1 MKVLSLFDGISC
13 GMVALERAG
22 IPVERY
28 VAYEIE
34 ENAIKVSETNYPQI
48 EHKGD
53 VFKAEY
59 KEGEFDLLIGG
70 SPCFVAGT
78 MVRTID
84 GIKPIEEIKVGD
96 KVLTHKGRYKTVTT
110 TMSRT
115 APSTVIVKAE
125 NCGEIECT
133 KEHPFYTRNMKR
145 VFNNEQRKSE
155 RTLDNNFNWIDPEH
169 FETIKNDS
177 ETILKQTYLTSTSD
191 EIEKEVEYN
200 GVDLKVNQYGCTKHV
215 NTLNLNDKNL
225 WYFIGRWLGDGW
237 FNYKYKKTKKLSGV
251 KICCGK
257 HELKE
262 FEDKLKL
269 TGFKYY
275 KSEERTT
282 YKFTI
287 CNVELAIY
295 LQRFG
300 EGASNKH
307 LAPEVYFLPKEL
319 ALSFL
324 DGYIDA
330 DGNITNDYIYSF
342 SSISKELAY
351 GIKYMVNKYLNV
363 VCSIMFSDRK
373 CDVIEGRKVNVKNS
387 YIGTFHNPK
396 QSQAHYFVENNYIM
410 AAYKSVTYLNESK
423 TVYNLSVEDDES
435 YTANGIVVHNCT
447 YWSIAKAGDSRET
460 TSSGF
465 GWELFMQYVRALR
478 EAKPKYFLYENNESM
493 SDAIKEEITK
503 QLGVEPIIINSAD
516 FSAQIRKRYY
526 WTNIPVNLN
535 YEPSELVFADIEYPH
550 DYRIVDISKYKDT
563 LRVNKEGTQWAW
575 DTSGKGYYSQQS
587 RARSKYIKTN
597 TVPASGGDKN
607 NIYLG
612 DYKYRKMHPIEAE
625 RAQTL
630 PDDYTSCI
638 KSKTKR
644 IGLCGNGW
652 TVDVIAHILKGLKEK
667 EMIV

>member
-53 VFKAEY
+53 VFKAKYE
-59 KEGEFDLLIGG
+59 EGEFDLLIGG
-70 SPCFVAGT
+70 SP
-78 MVRTID
+78 
-84 GIKPIEEIKVGD
+84 
-96 KVLTHKGRYKTVTT
+96 
-110 TMSRT
+110 
-115 APSTVIVKAE
+115 
-125 NCGEIECT
+125 
-133 KEHPFYTRNMKR
+133 
-145 VFNNEQRKSE
+145 
-155 RTLDNNFNWIDPEH
+155 
-169 FETIKNDS
+169 
-177 ETILKQTYLTSTSD
+177 
-191 EIEKEVEYN
+191 
-200 GVDLKVNQYGCTKHV
+200 
-215 NTLNLNDKNL
+215 
-225 WYFIGRWLGDGW
+225 
-237 FNYKYKKTKKLSGV
+237 
-251 KICCGK
+251 
-257 HELKE
+257 
-262 FEDKLKL
+262 
-269 TGFKYY
+269 
-275 KSEERTT
+275 
-282 YKFTI
+282 
-287 CNVELAIY
+287 
-295 LQRFG
+295 
-300 EGASNKH
+300 
-307 LAPEVYFLPKEL
+307 
-319 ALSFL
+319 
-324 DGYIDA
+324 
-330 DGNITNDYIYSF
+330 
-342 SSISKELAY
+342 
-351 GIKYMVNKYLNV
+351 
-363 VCSIMFSDRK
+363 
-373 CDVIEGRKVNVKNS
+373 
-387 YIGTFHNPK
+387 
-396 QSQAHYFVENNYIM
+396 
-410 AAYKSVTYLNESK
+410 
-423 TVYNLSVEDDES
+423 
-435 YTANGIVVHNCT
+435 CT

-503 QLGVEPIIINSAD
+503 QLGIEPIMINSAD

-638 KSKTKR
+638 KSKIKR